1 MTSNAFF
8 LPAVAL
14 WHPMR
19 LVCDAWFL
27 SEKKVDPSFEST
39 CRKTV
44 RSVGR
49 LLESWGQVLRTGPM
63 LGAAASA
70 GVYRY
75 AGASWM
81 NSIEAGLEPAS
92 PLILSG
98 ILADLWG
105 RLLVNISYSRF

>member
-19 LVCDAWFL
+19 WLSDGWFL
-27 SEKKVDPSFEST
+27 PAEKMDPSLEST

-44 RSVGR
+44 RAAGR
-49 LLESWGQVLRTGPM
+49 VLESWGQVLRTGSM
-63 LGAAASA
+63 MGATIST

-75 AGASWM
+75 AGATWM
-81 NSIEAGLEPAS
+81 KSIEASLEPAS
-92 PLILSG
+92 PLILGG